1 MNHPAIERYYLVIVG
16 LAQSY
21 IQELLELSDHEYI
34 LTFDNELVV
43 ALSSLQKLHICL
55 EDYEVQYT
63 TLKFD
68 ELLFYIK
75 GE

>member
-21 IQELLELSDHEYI
+21 IQELFELSGLEFI
-34 LTFDNELVV
+34 MTFDNELVV
-43 ALSSLQKLHICL
+43 ALSSLKKLHICL